1 VRLRKFTPGPPR
13 EKKRNSR
20 YYGNIGEVFAANLLS
35 KKGFRILEKNFRSRF
50 GEIDIVALKNKRIYF
65 VEVKTRQSF
74 KFGKPEEAVT
84 RSKLEKIR
92 KLAYFY
98 SFSHPTLPK
107 SLRILIVSIELE
119 KSRIRRYR
127 IIEDD

>member
-1 VRLRKFTPGPPR
+1 MRLRKYTPEPPK

-20 YYGNIGEVFAANLLS
+20 YYGNIGESFAVKLLS
-35 KKGFRILEKNFRSRF
+35 KKGFRILEKNFRSRL
-50 GEIDIVALKNKRIYF
+50 GEIDIVALKHQRIYF

-74 KFGKPEEAVT
+74 KFGRPEEAVT

-92 KLAYFY
+92 KLAYYY
-98 SFSHPTLPK
+98 SFSHPHLPK
-107 SLRILIVSIELE
+107 ILRVLIVSIEME
-119 KSRIRRYR
+119 KSRIRGYK